1 MTEPL
6 LTEPKTLA
14 EALLMLQ
21 ANPPLLKKNKIGHN
35 ARYADL
41 VQVNAEVLARL
52 NQLGVI
58 YTCAPTLEDG
68 HFVLEYE
75 LRHVRSGETRGGR
88 YPLKLSE
95 NPQQMGSAITYAR
108 RYVLLSLTGVAAEDE
123 DDDGQAA
130 SGRYAR
136 RATRPAP
143 TADRPVATAQRSRP
157 PVGGP
162 PPLPG
167 EETTGGITDVQVRKL
182 HALLRE
188 AGIGTRTEGL
198 AYISDVLDKRI
209 DTTKALTKHEAAR
222 VIDRLE
228 ARIQQQRP
236 SAGDDWPTTAA
247 PGGGQQ

>member
-1 MTEPL
+1 MTD
-6 LTEPKTLA
+6 PKTLA

-21 ANPPLLKKNKIGHN
+21 ANPPVLKKNKIGHN
-35 ARYADL
+35 SRYADL

-58 YTCAPTLEDG
+58 YTCAPTRLEDG

-75 LRHVRSGETRGGR
+75 LRHVPSGETRGGR

-143 TADRPVATAQRSRP
+143 AADRPVATAQRSRP
-157 PVGGP
+157 PAGGP

-167 EETTGGITDVQVRKL
+167 EETTGSGITDAQVRRL

-188 AGIGTRTEGL
+188 AGIGTREEGL

-209 DTTKALTKHEAAR
+209 DTTKALTRHEAAR

-228 ARIQQQRP
+228 AWIQQQRP
-236 SAGDDWPTTAA
+236 PADDDWPTTAE